1 MENLNLKIMRPF
13 GFHERINNIVKKAQ
27 NNVIRKSGWKKN
39 YSCPICNSKKKK
51 LWLKK
56 INIEIYECSICKTG
70 YSYFIPNNLTEIY
83 DLDAEIQD
91 KINSHKKRSKY
102 FIKKFGADRL
112 RFIKKFK
119 KKGSLL
125 DFGCGT
131 GEFINFAKK
140 HFKVNAF
147 DFSLELS
154 KFVEAK
160 YNIKTFSNLEKL
172 KKKFDII
179 TLYDVL
185 EHVEQPVQLLK
196 KLNNNN
202 LKKNGVIIVYAPNK
216 NSLGFDILGS
226 NSNLCT
232 APFHLTYFNNNT
244 IGDFLKKKFKI
255 VYLKTFG
262 LDLIDIFA
270 FFRDKYKFK
279 FKNSNIQKIFSYQSV
294 IDAAGYSNHL
304 RIVLKKIHNNVK

>member
-1 MENLNLKIMRPF
+1 MRPS
-13 GFHERINNIVKKAQ
+13 GFHERIDNIVKKAQ
-27 NNVIRKSGWKKN
+27 NNVTKKSGWKN
-39 YSCPICNSKKKK
+39 NNNCPICRSKKKK
-51 LWLKK
+51 IWLKK
-56 INIEIYECSICKTG
+56 INVEIYECLICKTG
-70 YSYFIPNNLTEIY
+70 YSKYIPNNLSEIY
-83 DLDAEIQD
+83 DLNSEVQD
-91 KINSHKKRSKY
+91 KIKSHKKRSKY
-102 FIKKFGADRL
+102 FIKKFGTERL

-140 HFKVNAF
+140 QFKVNAF

-154 KFVEAK
+154 KFVEAN

-172 KKKFDII
+172 KKKFDVI

-185 EHVEQPVQLLK
+185 EHVENPVQLLK
-196 KLNNNN
+196 RLNNN
-202 LKKNGVIIVYAPNK
+202 LKKNGIIIVYSPNK

-232 APFHLTYFNNNT
+232 APFHLTYFNHQT
-244 IGDFLKKKFKI
+244 IGKFLKKKFKI

-262 LDLIDIFA
+262 LDLVDTYA
-270 FFRDKYKFK
+270 FLRDKYKFK
-279 FKNSNIQKIFSYQSV
+279 FKDSDLKKIFSYQSI
-294 IDAAGYSNHL
+294 IDEAHYSNHL
-304 RIVLKKIHNNVK
+304 RIVLKKINNNTK

>member
-1 MENLNLKIMRPF
+1 MRPS

-27 NNVIRKSGWKKN
+27 NNVTKKSGWKKN
-39 YSCPICNSKKKK
+39 NNCPICRSKKKK
-51 LWLKK
+51 FWLKK
-56 INIEIYECSICKTG
+56 INVEIYECLICKTG
-70 YSYFIPNNLTEIY
+70 YSQYIPNNLSEIY
-83 DLDAEIQD
+83 DLNSEVQD
-91 KINSHKKRSKY
+91 KLNSHKKRSKY
-102 FIKKFGADRL
+102 FIKKFGTDRL

-140 HFKVNAF
+140 QFKVNAF

-154 KFVEAK
+154 KFVEVN

-172 KKKFDII
+172 KKKFDVI

-185 EHVEQPVQLLK
+185 EHVENPVQLLK
-196 KLNNNN
+196 RLNNN
-202 LKKNGVIIVYAPNK
+202 LKKNGIIIVYSPNK

-226 NSNLCT
+226 DSNLCT
-232 APFHLTYFNNNT
+232 APFHLTYFNNQT
-244 IGDFLKKKFKI
+244 IGKFLKKKFKI

-262 LDLIDIFA
+262 LDLADIYA
-270 FFRDKYKFK
+270 FLRDKYKFK
-279 FKNSNIQKIFSYQSV
+279 FKDSDLKKIFSYQSI
-294 IDAAGYSNHL
+294 IDEANYSNHL
-304 RIVLKKIHNNVK
+304 RIVLKKINNNAK